1 MKKILSV
8 LMIVVFVFALSACSG
23 SKNTSPTEPVT
34 PMESV
39 EETNSEKPVHM
50 YIDIDDK
57 YHGYYGLMS
66 GGTVEYDEELNTYFI
81 YLDDPALLYFK
92 VSEENYPGGIG
103 MITGEERAKLLNTI
117 SDFLSNNEVDENT
130 KSFIESLQK
139 QIEEIVCV
147 EGAST

>member
-34 PMESV
+34 SMESV

-66 GGTVEYDEELNTYFI
+66 GGTVKYDEEWNTYFI

-92 VSEENYPGGIG
+92 VAEENYPSGIG
-103 MITGEERAKLLNTI
+103 MIAGEERAEMLNTI
-117 SDFLSNNEVDENT
+117 SGFLSNNEVDENT
-130 KSFIESLQK
+130 KAFIESLQK
-139 QIEEIVCV
+139 QIEEIICV